1 MIETIFDFLT
11 TIILVIYFSML
22 LLSALHRFYPNV
34 INNLYAILELEIL
47 LGSKNNTETVIDN
60 LGYKD
65 LMIIDWR

>member
-1 MIETIFDFLT
+1 MGNQRNRAQKGDHIF
-11 TIILVIYFSML
+11 ML

-60 LGYKD
+60 LGHKD

>member
-34 INNLYAILELEIL
+34 MNNLCAILELEIL

-60 LGYKD
+60 LGHKD
-65 LMIIDWR
+65 LMIIY